1 MGTIEPPAVGAARVE
16 PVELTRGWRL
26 RTVTGTFDELAG
38 EAGGDA
44 FLRVFVRER
53 PRPGLADEVRALLPQ
68 AVDVRVAPES
78 TGVRSDADHPP
89 ISAGLRLSPRDLFA
103 AYLDFSGHARDARLV
118 ALFDELLDA
127 DTDALPAATS

>member
-1 MGTIEPPAVGAARVE
+1 ME

-26 RTVTGTFDELAG
+26 RTVIGTLDELSG
-38 EAGGDA
+38 EAGDDA
-44 FLRVFVRER
+44 FLRVVVRER

-78 TGVRSDADHPP
+78 TGVRDDADHHP

-103 AYLDFSGHARDARLV
+103 AYLDFSGQARDPRLV

-127 DTDALPAATS
+127 DTDALPAGTS